1 MDWNSFVGSPRILS
15 LIDIA
20 RRCGQRPSSIAGVDD
35 DYTAF
40 CFDEACTYIL
50 SRIEQGEEPEF
61 DLNEPPVERHF
72 SSYSEMLKFY
82 EISN

>member
-1 MDWNSFVGSPRILS
+1 M
-15 LIDIA
+15 
-20 RRCGQRPSSIAGVDD
+20 DD